1 MSTPDEP
8 RGREFLEKAR
18 PEAMTHLMAFFKES
32 GKHLDPKTRFLVSVV
47 TKVINYS
54 PRGLKQYIK
63 RAMEAGATKDE
74 VLDVILCAYPCA
86 GLTKVC
92 DATTVFLDM
101 GLGEGMAPGA
111 AKPAA
116 AAAPA
121 TGHWMALQGTEK
133 LAEGEMT
140 RCNVEGLPLCVAR
153 LEGKLFAISDV
164 CAHRGGSLADGE
176 FEAGA
181 VTCPL
186 HGWQF
191 NLKDGSSGGVGKGGA
206 AVYEVREAGGRAEVR
221 IPAK

>member
-1 MSTPDEP
+1 MSTPEEP

-32 GKHLDPKTRFLVSVV
+32 GKHLDPKTRFLISVV

-63 RAMEAGATKDE
+63 RAMESGATKDE
-74 VLDVILCAYPCA
+74 VLDAILCAYPCA

-92 DATTVFLDM
+92 DAATVYLDM
-101 GLGEGMAPGA
+101 GLGEVTAA

-116 AAAPA
+116 APA
-121 TGHWMALQGTEK
+121 GHWMALQGTEK
-133 LAEGEMT
+133 LAEGDMT

-191 NLKDGSSGGVGKGGA
+191 NIKDGSSGGVGKGGA
-206 AVYEVREAGGRAEVR
+206 TVYEVRETGGRAEVR
-221 IPAK
+221 IPSK